1 MSTDLPDDDWLRRER
16 QRIGRCIRVA
26 REDAGLTQEKV
37 FLAVG
42 MNRSHYQQIESGDAN
57 PTLNLLLRVARVVGV
72 TISDLL
78 R

>member
-1 MSTDLPDDDWLRRER
+1 MSTDLPEDEWERRER

-26 REDAGLTQEKV
+26 REDANLTQEKV

-57 PTLNLLLRVARVVGV
+57 PTLNTLLRIARVIGMP
-72 TISDLL
+72 IADLL